1 VHIECCEGGRF
12 GNNYVTAAAYYSAGP
27 NLKPPVATL
36 AEVTEPDTCKYRA
49 VVCTPLLCANPF
61 IKAPSTSY
69 VRGAGGGSST
79 SSRSDPTASL
89 VSLMSSIKTKCLNKQ
104 EDWWTYELCF
114 STGLRQARYDLEQI
128 HSADGKL
135 VHKQSLVNQYNLGT
149 APLSLY
155 DNETFLNESIA

>member
-1 VHIECCEGGRF
+1 MKQ
-12 GNNYVTAAAYYSAGP
+12 A
-27 NLKPPVATL
+27 PVAPLT
-36 AEVTEPDTCKYRA
+36 EVTEPDTCKYRA

-61 IKAPSTSY
+61 IKAPATSF
-69 VRGAGGGSST
+69 VRGDGGSSGSV
-79 SSRSDPTASL
+79 SSRRDSTASL

-114 STGLRQARYDLEQI
+114 STGLRQARYDLEQL

-149 APLSLY
+149 APVPLY